1 MNLKNRKLCDNFSYN
16 INSTG
21 FGLHYYVGTKGT
33 TYIYYHYVWK
43 WEYYTIQIKNII
55 D

>member
-33 TYIYYHYVWK
+33 THIYYHNVWK
-43 WEYYTIQIKNII
+43 WEDYPN
-55 D
+55 